1 LAGRPCPPDAAAA
14 CCLATGGGPTQLTES
29 VWPRPVSVPAGSQRR
44 ERAGWNGPA
53 PLPPSLAAGSNALAP
68 YGRGEGRDTPRR
80 GAAFTPRRADCRPTG
95 RDDACPGDAIGRA
108 RRAQTFL
115 GEFAGVN
122 GAAFAARVSPQH
134 RCPRSPRRLDPVL
147 ARTDRCISVA
157 KLVHG
162 TTVATSTILE
172 RKGARTASWR
182 IPPATTMPVLPVQ
195 GRARTAWR
203 FCRPL
208 RRRRPRGA
216 SREPD
221 HKTLKR

>member
-1 LAGRPCPPDAAAA
+1 VLSPHRRRCFPRSHRSPGCD
-14 CCLATGGGPTQLTES
+14 TGCSGEF
-29 VWPRPVSVPAGSQRR
+29 
-44 ERAGWNGPA
+44 GWNGPA
-53 PLPPSLAAGSNALAP
+53 PLPPSLAAASNALAP

-80 GAAFTPRRADCRPTG
+80 RAALTPRRADCRPAG

-157 KLVHG
+157 KLV
-162 TTVATSTILE
+162 T
-172 RKGARTASWR
+172 ARRLRPARSSNVR
-182 IPPATTMPVLPVQ
+182 GRAPPVGEYHQPRQCPFYRCT

-203 FCRPL
+203 VCRPL